1 MISFSM
7 HNFWI
12 TNFSLTKIKLIRFW
26 WHKVIV
32 GFVVQ
37 PSTVG
42 EKQEDQDEQSFKV
55 DEKII
60 NKIKNFF

>member
-26 WHKVIV
+26 SHMVIV